1 MYLCAKCGNTKKCT
15 KVLDIVQKSVYNTLN
30 ERKSVHFKRKDVNL
44 CISINAAAAAIQM
57 PEATFRTKAQ
67 NRSFYFEEA
76 LEIRDNLFPE
86 LDLRFLFKKDEAS

>member
-1 MYLCAKCGNTKKCT
+1 MYKNLLYSLQKKG
-15 KVLDIVQKSVYNTLN
+15 
-30 ERKSVHFKRKDVNL
+30 
-44 CISINAAAAAIQM
+44 ISINAAAAAIQM

-86 LDLRFLFKKDEAS
+86 LDLRFLFKKDEVS

>member
-1 MYLCAKCGNTKKCT
+1 MYKNLLNSLQKKG
-15 KVLDIVQKSVYNTLN
+15 
-30 ERKSVHFKRKDVNL
+30 
-44 CISINAAAAAIQM
+44 ISINAAAAAIQM

-86 LDLRFLFKKDEAS
+86 LDLRFLFKKDEVS